1 MFVADLCL
9 PLQRFPKETIMSRNN
24 VIKALALVFGLAFG
38 LSACSY
44 PKQPAA
50 DQKQQVTEKKT
61 MKVKEL
67 TTEEFKDK
75 VMDFEKHPSDWVFAG
90 QRPALI
96 DFYATWC
103 GPCKMTAPVVEQ
115 IAEKYEG
122 KIDVYKVDV
131 DKEQELAAM
140 FGIRSIPSLLFI
152 PMKGEPQMNVGAMG
166 FGQLDSAVTEMLK

>member
-1 MFVADLCL
+1 
-9 PLQRFPKETIMSRNN
+9 MSRNN

-75 VMDFEKHPSDWVFAG
+75 VMDFEKHPSEWVFAG

-103 GPCKMTAPVVEQ
+103 GPCPRSMRARSTS
-115 IAEKYEG
+115 
-122 KIDVYKVDV
+122 
-131 DKEQELAAM
+131 
-140 FGIRSIPSLLFI
+140 IRW
-152 PMKGEPQMNVGAMG
+152 
-166 FGQLDSAVTEMLK
+166 T